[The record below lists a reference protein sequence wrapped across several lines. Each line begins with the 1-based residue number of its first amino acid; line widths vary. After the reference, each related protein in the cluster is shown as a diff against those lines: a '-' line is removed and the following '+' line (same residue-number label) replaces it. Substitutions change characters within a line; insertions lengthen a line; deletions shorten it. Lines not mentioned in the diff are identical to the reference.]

1 MPFLA
6 LVAGS
11 LAPAYG
17 VPLNLGTV
25 TLHAYEEIL
34 LRQSVTRTAFANST
48 LLALSTAAVL
58 LVISVLF
65 GYYVVR
71 SRSRISAILAVLA
84 EIPYALPGIVIAVAF
99 ILLFAAPIPLLGI
112 SLYGTIWI
120 IFLAYLSSFLAV
132 SLKPVVS
139 AFRQLDPSL
148 EEAARLAGSGFY
160 SRMRDI
166 LVPL

>member
-1 MPFLA
+1 MFRLGGWRGATEAVLWIAILAVLVRPFLA

-17 VPLNLGTV
+17 VPFNLEMV

-99 ILLFAAPIPLLGI
+99 ILLFAAPIPLRSEEHTSELQSLMRI
-112 SLYGTIWI
+112 SY
-120 IFLAYLSSFLAV
+120 A
-132 SLKPVVS
+132 
-139 AFRQLDPSL
+139 
-148 EEAARLAGSGFY
+148 
-160 SRMRDI
+160 
-166 LVPL
+166 